1 MNIYDH
7 KQKWQRRENES
18 PNGAAYYSG
27 GLFSEATCDPIVRLS
42 HASPHQTRSQLK
54 CSSPAC
60 QGAKTKYIN
69 SGKQISSVT
78 LIWPQKPPSYGDA
91 ALAVWSVTPGD
102 SKQTFRTSKKKKK
115 KCFVSAFDKILYPAP
130 PPHFCAFVLFSNR
143 PFSIFHQ
150 LVFTKRLA
158 RCDSTLRRWRD
169 SLAGP
174 PPPEET
180 RH

>member
-7 KQKWQRRENES
+7 KQKWRRRENES
-18 PNGAAYYSG
+18 LNGATYYSG
-27 GLFSEATCDPIVRLS
+27 GLFSGATCHPIVRLS

-78 LIWPQKPPSYGDA
+78 LIWLQKAPSYGDA
-91 ALAVWSVTPGD
+91 ALAGWSVTPGD

-115 KCFVSAFDKILYPAP
+115 NVLSQQLTRFCMAHLLLIFMCLYCFQTGCF
-130 PPHFCAFVLFSNR
+130 
-143 PFSIFHQ
+143 PFFTSWFHQ
-150 LVFTKRLA
+150 LFHQAA
-158 RCDSTLRRWRD
+158 R
-169 SLAGP
+169 
-174 PPPEET
+174 
-180 RH
+180 

>member
-78 LIWPQKPPSYGDA
+78 LIWLQKPPSYGDA

-102 SKQTFRTSKKKKK
+102 SKQTFRTSKKKKNLLSQRLTRFCIPHHLPIFVRLY
-115 KCFVSAFDKILYPAP
+115 CFQIDPFPFFTSW
-130 PPHFCAFVLFSNR
+130 FS
-143 PFSIFHQ
+143 PSG
-150 LVFTKRLA
+150 
-158 RCDSTLRRWRD
+158 
-169 SLAGP
+169 SLAATPRSGDGGI
-174 PPPEET
+174 
-180 RH
+180 H